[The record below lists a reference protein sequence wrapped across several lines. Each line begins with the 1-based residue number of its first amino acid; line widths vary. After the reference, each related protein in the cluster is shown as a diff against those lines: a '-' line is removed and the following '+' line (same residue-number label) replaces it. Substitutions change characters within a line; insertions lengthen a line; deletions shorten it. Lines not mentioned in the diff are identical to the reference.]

1 MMDLGVLDE
10 MFITHVN
17 HTYGA
22 DTFFPDFDES
32 EWNVEL
38 VFEQEAD
45 EKHAVSFRVKKYS
58 KKK

>member
-1 MMDLGVLDE
+1 MALDILDE

-22 DTFFPDFDES
+22 DTFFPEIDES
-32 EWNVEL
+32 KWNVET

-45 EKHAVSFRVKKYS
+45 EKHAVSFWVKKYT
-58 KKK
+58 KK